1 MDRSTVEFKLQRIR
15 QHLGN
20 ISLQLLDGANPAQ
33 AELLDDLL
41 KMGETTETEIELLEA
56 IGQRNAS

>member
-1 MDRSTVEFKLQRIR
+1 MERQTVEFKLQRIR
-15 QHLGN
+15 QHLSN
-20 ISLQLLDGANPAQ
+20 ISRQLLDGANPAQ

-41 KMGETTETEIELLEA
+41 KKAETSQTAIELLGA